1 MQTSPLDGLHDVIAP
16 TQASWWPLATAWWV
30 LICIVVIAI
39 TCLGY
44 YLYQRA
50 QFTKAKRHAIKLSQQ
65 LTDDPAQLH
74 ILIKRL
80 ALHYYQPK
88 VASSDTK
95 VWCKTLTTLSGI
107 EFTEQE
113 LLSLYRTDNY
123 SSALANKLCLAI
135 KQFKLKEPLNV

>member
-16 TQASWWPLATAWWV
+16 TQVSWWPLAPAWWV
-30 LICIVVIAI
+30 LIGILVIAT
-39 TCLGY
+39 TCFGY
-44 YLYQRA
+44 YLYKRSE
-50 QFTKAKRHAIKLSQQ
+50 FTKAKRHAIKLSQQ
-65 LTDDPAQLH
+65 FTDDPKQLH

-80 ALHYYQPK
+80 VLHYYQPQ

-113 LLSLYRTDNY
+113 LLSLYQADN
-123 SSALANKLCLAI
+123 SPSALADKFCLAI